1 MGYEA
6 EEIRQ
11 SQEIFYYLL
20 EHRELQE
27 EQEQL
32 LYRAYAEQESV
43 QNLVKSQGE
52 VALCNI
58 ERYGNVIYL
67 IPKEE
72 NHFLGCPV
80 SWSSLSFHPVL
91 HIQSI
96 PASAKTSIYYAE
108 ILLL

>member
-20 EHRELQE
+20 EHHELQE

-32 LYRAYAEQESV
+32 LYRAYAEQEKV

-52 VALCNI
+52 IALCNV

-72 NHFLGCPV
+72 NHFLGFTKAQLKAALCK
-80 SWSSLSFHPVL
+80 SN
-91 HIQSI
+91 
-96 PASAKTSIYYAE
+96 ATDKD
-108 ILLL
+108 